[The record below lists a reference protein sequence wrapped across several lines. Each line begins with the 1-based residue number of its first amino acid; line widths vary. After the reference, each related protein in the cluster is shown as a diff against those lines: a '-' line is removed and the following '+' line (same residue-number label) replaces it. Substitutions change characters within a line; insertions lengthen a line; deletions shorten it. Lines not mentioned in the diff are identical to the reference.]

1 MIVNR
6 AEKRGNFT
14 TIDNGYLNDEDL
26 SFKAKGILTYLLSLP
41 DDWVVHIEHIVTKSK
56 DGIASFRTGLSELI
70 DKGYLKR
77 YPIKEDGVIIRWE
90 TEINESIGKNSNSP
104 LGENLEIEDQDHEK
118 DDENS
123 DQKHNPSKEDEIANL
138 DKKDEIILGENQG
151 LRDLLIENQEVEN
164 KSLLNT
170 NIPITNNTNNLVD
183 KSLLSKLDRLWKSQ
197 GGTFSD
203 EDIISNPSYCEALSK
218 LLDDY
223 GEDLL
228 IKAIKNIPTLSKRRK
243 NKIRLSWF
251 LREGNFRRA
260 CFMKR

>member
-6 AEKRGNFT
+6 VEKRGNFT

-41 DDWVVHIEHIVTKSK
+41 DDWVVHIGHIVTKSK
-56 DGIASFRTGLSELI
+56 DGISSFRTGLSELI

-90 TEINESIGKNSNSP
+90 TEINESIEINSNSP
-104 LGENLEIEDQDHEK
+104 LGENLEVEDQDLEK
-118 DDENS
+118 EYDNNNDKNIPPKAE
-123 DQKHNPSKEDEIANL
+123 EIASQ
-138 DKKDEIILGENQG
+138 DKKGEIILGENQG
-151 LRDLLIENQEVEN
+151 LGDSLVGNQEVEN
-164 KSLLNT
+164 KRLLNT
-170 NIPITNNTNNLVD
+170 NITKTNNTNNLVD

-203 EDIISNPSYCEALSK
+203 EDIISNPSYCEALLK
-218 LLDDY
+218 LVNDY
-223 GEDLL
+223 GEDLI

-260 CFMKR
+260 CFMRR

>member
-6 AEKRGNFT
+6 VEKIGNFT

-41 DDWVVHIEHIVTKSK
+41 DDWVVHIEQIVTKSK
-56 DGIASFRTGLSELI
+56 DGISSFRTGLSELI

-77 YPIKEDGVIIRWE
+77 YPVKEDGVIIRWE
-90 TEINESIGKNSNSP
+90 TEINESLDIDSNSL
-104 LGENLEIEDQDHEK
+104 LGENLEVEDQDIEK
-118 DDENS
+118 DD
-123 DQKHNPSKEDEIANL
+123 QLILSKEEKKSAY
-138 DKKDEIILGENQG
+138 DKKNDTIGDNNQG
-151 LRDLLIENQEVEN
+151 LRDLLVENQEVE
-164 KSLLNT
+164 KQSLLNT
-170 NIPITNNTNNLVD
+170 NKIKTYNTNNLID
-183 KSLLSKLDRLWKSQ
+183 KSLLTKLDRLWKSQ
-197 GGTFSD
+197 RGTFSD
-203 EDIISNPSYCEALSK
+203 EDIISNPSYCESLSK
-218 LLDDY
+218 LLEEY

>member
-6 AEKRGNFT
+6 VEKIRNFT
-14 TIDNGYLNDEDL
+14 TIDNGYLNDEEL

-41 DDWVVHIEHIVTKSK
+41 DDWVVHIEQIVTKSK

-77 YPIKEDGVIIRWE
+77 YPIKEDGLIIRWE
-90 TEINESIGKNSNSP
+90 TEINESIGNNSNSP
-104 LGENLEIEDQDHEK
+104 LGENLEVEDQDHEK

-123 DQKHNPSKEDEIANL
+123 DQKHNSSKDDQIANL
-138 DKKDEIILGENQG
+138 DKKDEIMLGENQG
-151 LRDLLIENQEVEN
+151 LGDSLIENQEVEN
-164 KSLLNT
+164 KRILNT
-170 NIPITNNTNNLVD
+170 NIPKTYNTNNLVD

-203 EDIISNPSYCEALSK
+203 EDIISNPIYCEALSK
-218 LLDDY
+218 LLEDY
-223 GEDLL
+223 GKDLA
-228 IKAIKNIPTLSKRRK
+228 IKAIKNVPTLAKRRK

-260 CFMKR
+260 CFMRR

>member
-6 AEKRGNFT
+6 VEKIGNFT
-14 TIDNGYLNDEDL
+14 TIDNGYLNDEEL

-56 DGIASFRTGLSELI
+56 DGISSFRTGLSELI

-77 YPIKEDGVIIRWE
+77 YPVKEDGVIIRWE
-90 TEINESIGKNSNSP
+90 TEINESLDIDSNSL
-104 LGENLEIEDQDHEK
+104 LGENLEVEK
-118 DDENS
+118 
-123 DQKHNPSKEDEIANL
+123 Q
-138 DKKDEIILGENQG
+138 
-151 LRDLLIENQEVEN
+151 
-164 KSLLNT
+164 SLLNT
-170 NIPITNNTNNLVD
+170 NKIKTYNTNNLID
-183 KSLLSKLDRLWKSQ
+183 KSLLTKLDRLWKSQ
-197 GGTFSD
+197 RGTFSD
-203 EDIISNPSYCEALSK
+203 EDIISNPSYCESLSK

>member
-6 AEKRGNFT
+6 VEKIGNFT

-56 DGIASFRTGLSELI
+56 DGIASFRTGLTELI

-77 YPIKEDGVIIRWE
+77 YPIKEDGLIIRWE
-90 TEINESIGKNSNSP
+90 TEINESIEITPNSL
-104 LGENLEIEDQDHEK
+104 LGENLEVEDQDHEK

-123 DQKHNPSKEDEIANL
+123 DQKHNSSKEEKIANQ

-151 LRDLLIENQEVEN
+151 LGDSLVGNQEVEN
-164 KSLLNT
+164 KRLLNT
-170 NIPITNNTNNLVD
+170 NIRKTYNTNNLVD

-197 GGTFSD
+197 RGTFSD

-223 GEDLL
+223 GEDLI

-260 CFMKR
+260 CFMRR

>member
-6 AEKRGNFT
+6 VEKIGNFT

-41 DDWVVHIEHIVTKSK
+41 DDWVVHIEQIVTKSK
-56 DGIASFRTGLSELI
+56 DGISSFRTGLSELI

-90 TEINESIGKNSNSP
+90 TEINESIEINPNNL
-104 LGENLEIEDQDHEK
+104 LGENLEVEDQDHEK
-118 DDENS
+118 EDWKDNSSKDD
-123 DQKHNPSKEDEIANL
+123 QIASQ
-138 DKKDEIILGENQG
+138 DKKGEIILGENQG
-151 LRDLLIENQEVEN
+151 LGDSLVGNQEVEN
-164 KSLLNT
+164 KRLLNT
-170 NIPITNNTNNLVD
+170 NIRKTNNTNNLVD

-218 LLDDY
+218 LVNDY

-260 CFMKR
+260 CFMRR

>member
-6 AEKRGNFT
+6 VEKIGNFT

-41 DDWVVHIEHIVTKSK
+41 DDWVVHIGHIVTKSK
-56 DGIASFRTGLSELI
+56 DGISSFRTGLSELI

-90 TEINESIGKNSNSP
+90 TEINESIEINSNSP
-104 LGENLEIEDQDHEK
+104 LGENLEVEDQDLE
-118 DDENS
+118 
-123 DQKHNPSKEDEIANL
+123 KEDDNNNDKNIPPKAEEIANL
-138 DKKDEIILGENQG
+138 DKKGEIILGENQG
-151 LRDLLIENQEVEN
+151 LGDSLVGNQEVEN
-164 KSLLNT
+164 KRLLNT
-170 NIPITNNTNNLVD
+170 NITKNNNTNNLVD
-183 KSLLSKLDRLWKSQ
+183 KGLLSKLDRLWKSQ

-260 CFMKR
+260 CFMRR

>member
-6 AEKRGNFT
+6 VEKIGNFT

-56 DGIASFRTGLSELI
+56 DGISSFRTGLSELV

-77 YPIKEDGVIIRWE
+77 YPVKEDGLIIRWE
-90 TEINESIGKNSNSP
+90 TEINESIGNNSNGP
-104 LGENLEIEDQDHEK
+104 LGENLEVEDQDHEK

-123 DQKHNPSKEDEIANL
+123 YQKNNSSKEGQIASQ
-138 DKKDEIILGENQG
+138 DKKDEIMLGENQG
-151 LRDLLIENQEVEN
+151 LENSLVENQEVED

-170 NIPITNNTNNLVD
+170 KKTKTNNTNNLVD

-218 LLDDY
+218 LLEDY

-228 IKAIKNIPTLSKRRK
+228 IKAIKNIPILSKRRK

-260 CFMKR
+260 CFMRR

>member
-6 AEKRGNFT
+6 VEKRGNFT

-41 DDWVVHIEHIVTKSK
+41 DDWVVHIEQIVTKSK

-77 YPIKEDGVIIRWE
+77 YPVKEDGVIIRWE
-90 TEINESIGKNSNSP
+90 TEINESLDIDSNSL
-104 LGENLEIEDQDHEK
+104 LGENLEVEDQDIEK
-118 DDENS
+118 DD
-123 DQKHNPSKEDEIANL
+123 QLILSKEEKKSAY
-138 DKKDEIILGENQG
+138 DKKNDTIGDNNQG
-151 LRDLLIENQEVEN
+151 LRDLLVENQEVE
-164 KSLLNT
+164 KQSLLNT
-170 NIPITNNTNNLVD
+170 NKIKTYNTNNLID
-183 KSLLSKLDRLWKSQ
+183 KSLLTKLDRLWKSQ
-197 GGTFSD
+197 RGTFSD

>member
-6 AEKRGNFT
+6 VEKIGNFT

-41 DDWVVHIEHIVTKSK
+41 DDWVVHIEQIVTKSK
-56 DGIASFRTGLSELI
+56 DGISSFRTGLSELV

-90 TEINESIGKNSNSP
+90 AEINESLEIDSNSL
-104 LGENLEIEDQDHEK
+104 LGENLEVEDQDIEK
-118 DDENS
+118 DDKN
-123 DQKHNPSKEDEIANL
+123 DKLILSKEEKKSTYYKKNDIII
-138 DKKDEIILGENQG
+138 DKNQG
-151 LRDLLIENQEVEN
+151 LGDSLLENQEVEN

-170 NIPITNNTNNLVD
+170 NKIKTYNTNNLID
-183 KSLLSKLDRLWKSQ
+183 KSLLTKLDRLWKSQ
-197 GGTFSD
+197 RGTFSD
-203 EDIISNPSYCEALSK
+203 EDIISNHSYCEALSK

>member
-6 AEKRGNFT
+6 VEKIGNFT

-41 DDWVVHIEHIVTKSK
+41 DDWVVHIEQIVTKSK

-77 YPIKEDGVIIRWE
+77 YPVKEDGVIIRWE
-90 TEINESIGKNSNSP
+90 TEINESLDIDSNSL
-104 LGENLEIEDQDHEK
+104 LGENLEVEDQDIEK
-118 DDENS
+118 DD
-123 DQKHNPSKEDEIANL
+123 QLILSKEEKKSAY
-138 DKKDEIILGENQG
+138 DKKNDTIGDNNQG
-151 LRDLLIENQEVEN
+151 LRDLLVENQEVE
-164 KSLLNT
+164 KQSLLNT
-170 NIPITNNTNNLVD
+170 NKIKTYNTNNLID
-183 KSLLSKLDRLWKSQ
+183 KSLLTKLDRLWKSQ
-197 GGTFSD
+197 RGTFSD

>member
-6 AEKRGNFT
+6 VEKRGNFT

-41 DDWVVHIEHIVTKSK
+41 DDWVVHIEQIVTKSK

-77 YPIKEDGVIIRWE
+77 YPVKEDGVIIRWE
-90 TEINESIGKNSNSP
+90 TEINESLDIDSNSL
-104 LGENLEIEDQDHEK
+104 LGENLEVEDQDIEK
-118 DDENS
+118 DD
-123 DQKHNPSKEDEIANL
+123 QLILSKEEKKSAY
-138 DKKDEIILGENQG
+138 DKKNDTIGDNNQG
-151 LRDLLIENQEVEN
+151 LRDLLVENQEVE
-164 KSLLNT
+164 KQSLLNT
-170 NIPITNNTNNLVD
+170 NKIKTYNTNNLID
-183 KSLLSKLDRLWKSQ
+183 KSLLTKLDRLWKSQ
-197 GGTFSD
+197 RGTFSD

-218 LLDDY
+218 LLEEY

>member
-6 AEKRGNFT
+6 VEKIGNFT

-41 DDWVVHIEHIVTKSK
+41 DDWVVHIEQIITKSK
-56 DGIASFRTGLSELI
+56 DGVASFRTGLSELI

-90 TEINESIGKNSNSP
+90 TEINESLEINSNSL
-104 LGENLEIEDQDHEK
+104 LGENLEVEDQDIEK
-118 DDENS
+118 DD
-123 DQKHNPSKEDEIANL
+123 QLILSKEEKKSAY
-138 DKKDEIILGENQG
+138 DKKNDTIGDNNQG
-151 LRDLLIENQEVEN
+151 LRDLLVENQEVE
-164 KSLLNT
+164 KQSLLNT
-170 NIPITNNTNNLVD
+170 NKIKTYNTNNLID
-183 KSLLSKLDRLWKSQ
+183 KSLLTKLDRLWKSQ
-197 GGTFSD
+197 RGTFSD

-260 CFMKR
+260 CCMKR

>member
-14 TIDNGYLNDEDL
+14 TIDNGYLNDEEL

-41 DDWVVHIEHIVTKSK
+41 DDWVVHIEQIVTKSK

-77 YPIKEDGVIIRWE
+77 YPVKEDDLIIRWE
-90 TEINESIGKNSNSP
+90 TEINESLDITSNSL
-104 LGENLEIEDQDHEK
+104 LGENLEVEDRDLDK
-118 DDENS
+118 DDEKEYWNN
-123 DQKHNPSKEDEIANL
+123 NPSKDDQIANT
-138 DKKDEIILGENQG
+138 DKKDEIIPGENQG
-151 LRDLLIENQEVEN
+151 LGDSLVENQEVEN

-170 NIPITNNTNNLVD
+170 NITKTYTTNNLID
-183 KSLLSKLDRLWKSQ
+183 KSLLTKLDRLWKSQ
-197 GGTFSD
+197 RGTFSD
-203 EDIISNPSYCEALSK
+203 EDIISNSSYCEALSK
-218 LLDDY
+218 LLEEY

-228 IKAIKNIPTLSKRRK
+228 IRAIKNIPTLSKRRK